1 MCKRGKG
8 NVRDRF
14 RNLQQQEQTIENQ
27 DNMSLMGRETLH
39 IQKQIM
45 IIATMT
51 MMEQISRSTSTC
63 TTEAGVG
70 CSRSAESIG
79 RVLLLLAKSST
90 SIAESWRRNKQV
102 EKLVEIE
109 FRSVM
114 HAIIIAIHHR
124 QNRRKKYPPARP
136 PTPFAWRRNLKTTR
150 SNHITVESIPQDI
163 HHASAHIEARKRKKE
178 KRKRKKEINTAERK
192 ERQNT
197 PRIANV
203 PVLAGWPNPV
213 PVPNTLPPVFPA

>member
-14 RNLQQQEQTIENQ
+14 RNLQQEQTIENQ
-27 DNMSLMGRETLH
+27 DNMSLMGRKILH

-45 IIATMT
+45 IATMA

-70 CSRSAESIG
+70 CSRRAESIR
-79 RVLLLLAKSST
+79 RVLLLAKSST
-90 SIAESWRRNKQV
+90 SIAKSWRRNQQV

-114 HAIIIAIHHR
+114 HAIIIAIHRHH
-124 QNRRKKYPPARP
+124 NRRKKHIRPA
-136 PTPFAWRRNLKTTR
+136 TPSRGEGTSRRQRAPIISRLK
-150 SNHITVESIPQDI
+150 
-163 HHASAHIEARKRKKE
+163 AS
-178 KRKRKKEINTAERK
+178 
-192 ERQNT
+192 
-197 PRIANV
+197 PRIYITQV
-203 PVLAGWPNPV
+203 PISKREKQKVKI
-213 PVPNTLPPVFPA
+213 

>member
-79 RVLLLLAKSST
+79 RVLLLLLAKSST
-90 SIAESWRRNKQV
+90 SIAKSWRRNKQV
-102 EKLVEIE
+102 EKLVEVE

-124 QNRRKKYPPARP
+124 QNRRKKHPPARP
-136 PTPFAWRRNLKTTR
+136 PPSRGEGTSRQRAPIISRLKAFPR
-150 SNHITVESIPQDI
+150 MYITQVPISKREK
-163 HHASAHIEARKRKKE
+163 ERKKN
-178 KRKRKKEINTAERK
+178 KKRKKEINTTERK
-192 ERQNT
+192 
-197 PRIANV
+197 
-203 PVLAGWPNPV
+203 
-213 PVPNTLPPVFPA
+213 